1 MVPVAFGTQT
11 AGSVIRPAAYCGVYG
26 FKPTLGWTSTAG
38 IWRLTDSFDTVGIF
52 ARNVAD
58 LALTYHGV
66 RGSQQPVELATGYGS
81 DEAPRRVAV
90 LATEDWGD
98 CEPDVAVAIRHVADQ
113 LAAAGW
119 AVTELAMPPEWENL
133 PEVHNT
139 MMAFEVARNLRARL
153 GDDVDRISESAR
165 AVVERGDNCPT
176 EVYSEAVATT
186 AVAAEVLAAVATTTD
201 LLLAPS
207 ALGVAPVGLD
217 FTGDPVMCR
226 PWTLLCAPTTNVPA
240 YRRGDGLPVGVQAVS
255 PTLDDVFFLHALASL
270 EAALTDPLIDKERP

>member
-1 MVPVAFGTQT
+1 
-11 AGSVIRPAAYCGVYG
+11 
-26 FKPTLGWTSTAG
+26 
-38 IWRLTDSFDTVGIF
+38 
-52 ARNVAD
+52 
-58 LALTYHGV
+58 
-66 RGSQQPVELATGYGS
+66 
-81 DEAPRRVAV
+81 
-90 LATEDWGD
+90 
-98 CEPDVAVAIRHVADQ
+98 
-113 LAAAGW
+113 
-119 AVTELAMPPEWENL
+119 
-133 PEVHNT
+133 

-176 EVYSEAVATT
+176 AVYSEAVATT